1 MTKTY
6 LLVVLGLLVV
16 SPVPILRAAPP
27 LFETDK
33 PLSMVLELP
42 LMDLLRRAQSKPTV
56 AGSLRY
62 TDSDGAV
69 IELKVE
75 VTTRGKSRLE
85 HCSLPPLSIY
95 LKQPQVES
103 TIFAGQAKLKL
114 VTQCRGRSV
123 YRRYLMQEYAIYRTY
138 NLLTKYSFQVRML
151 QVTYRDSG
159 GRSDKNMVQPA
170 FFIESRE
177 AVAERHAMRTIDAN
191 RVYIRQ
197 LDPRQLSLLSLFQY
211 LVGNTDWSARKGP
224 GTERCC
230 HNGKVIAP
238 VDSDEGWLVLPYDF
252 DQSGII
258 NTSYSAP
265 SDLLS
270 IKSVRQRL
278 YRGFCASNTQ
288 LDSTIATFNE
298 RRVVI
303 EELFGNASDVSSA
316 NKSARKYVQGFYKI
330 INDPKKRKKKI
341 VDACQGTKQHRKVS
355 GNHSYRPKTH

>member
-6 LLVVLGLLVV
+6 LYVVLGLLVV
-16 SPVPILRAAPP
+16 DPARNLLAASP
-27 LFETDK
+27 LFEADE
-33 PLSMVLELP
+33 PLPLVLELP
-42 LMDLLRRAQSKPTV
+42 LKDLRRRAQSKPTV
-56 AGSLRY
+56 AGTLRY
-62 TDSDGAV
+62 TDIDGTV
-69 IELKVE
+69 IELEVE

-85 HCSLPPLSIY
+85 LCSLPPLSVY
-95 LKQPQVES
+95 LKQQQVES
-103 TIFAGQAKLKL
+103 TLFAGQTKLKL
-114 VTQCRGRSV
+114 VTQCQSRSV
-123 YRRYLMQEYAIYRTY
+123 FRRYLMQEYAIYRTY
-138 NLLTKYSFQVRML
+138 NLLTEFSFQVRML

-159 GRSDKNMVQPA
+159 GRRDKDMVQPA

-177 AVAERHAMRTIDAN
+177 AVAQRHAMRTIDAN
-191 RVYIRQ
+191 RVNVRQ

-238 VDSDEGWLVLPYDF
+238 VDSDEGWVVLPYDF

-265 SDLLS
+265 SDVLS

-278 YRGFCASNTQ
+278 YRGFCATSAQ

-298 RRVVI
+298 HRVEI

-330 INDPKKRKKKI
+330 INDPKKRQRKI
-341 VDACQGTKQHRKVS
+341 IDACQGTKQH
-355 GNHSYRPKTH
+355 